1 MTQIEKRQVAG
12 QSPRGQGGGG
22 PRRFL
27 SAHRSGKWCTCFT
40 NTVFTTDPKKVDL
53 DGFVQAQL
61 DAGKLV
67 IAED

>member
-1 MTQIEKRQVAG
+1 MTQIEKGKAPAKAAEVKAAEAKKVFVRTPVG
-12 QSPRGQGGGG
+12 QMVH
-22 PRRFL
+22 L
-27 SAHRSGKWCTCFT
+27 FT
-40 NTVFTTDPKKVDL
+40 NVVFTTDPKKVDL

>member
-1 MTQIEKRQVAG
+1 MTQNEKTKAPAKAAEAKSPEAKKVFVRTPSG
-12 QSPRGQGGGG
+12 QMVH
-22 PRRFL
+22 L
-27 SAHRSGKWCTCFT
+27 FT
-40 NTVFTTDPKKVDL
+40 NVVFTADPKKVDL